1 MKNLITITALLVAGT
16 AFANAEGNTLP
27 EPEWKGL
34 TLTAPSNNE
43 LKTGN
48 SGFSWSNYSETS
60 LKNSWQLSFSWTS
73 TNNVSTPIDL
83 FGTSTGSSGGAGGI
97 VLQWKNE
104 SGGTL
109 YFGTKGGSD
118 GVSLG
123 NITKPTTGSSQTV
136 VLTYLKS
143 SDPSTAPS
151 VLKLKFGDKGE
162 ATVTAPTTNTTFF
175 GNGGVGT
182 GNTRLWTNSGNDTY
196 SNISLKYGDAV
207 SPAVPEPSAF
217 GLLAGLGALAL
228 VGARRRRR

>member
-1 MKNLITITALLVAGT
+1 MKNLITITALIVAGT

-27 EPEWKGL
+27 EPSWTAL
-34 TLTAPSNNE
+34 TLTAPSGT
-43 LKTGN
+43 LSSGN
-48 SGFSWSNYSETS
+48 SGFSWSGDPSGS
-60 LKNSWQLSFSWTS
+60 LTNSWQLSFDWAS
-73 TNNVSTPIDL
+73 TNEGGTSSPIDL

-109 YFGTKGGSD
+109 YFGTKGGSTFA
-118 GVSLG
+118 SLT
-123 NITKPTTGSSQTV
+123 NIKKPDSGTIV